1 MNYPVRTP
9 DQLPKILR
17 AFRKRKGLNQAALA
31 RRLGITQQAYSELER
46 APTKASFERLMQ
58 IMAALDAEIVL
69 RERPLPTDEPGQ
81 W

>member
-1 MNYPVRTP
+1 MSYPVRVP
-9 DQLPKILR
+9 DQLSKVLR
-17 AFRKRKGLNQAALA
+17 AFRKRNGLSQAALA

-46 APTKASFERLMQ
+46 APANASFERLMQ

-69 RERPLPTDEPGQ
+69 RERPASTGEPGQ